1 MLKLYGF
8 HVSNYFNM
16 VKLALLEKGFEFEEI
31 RTYPSQE
38 PQFLNIS
45 PMGKIPCLEAREG
58 FLTETSAIL
67 EFLED
72 ITPETPL
79 LPVDAFA
86 RAKVR
91 ELMKVCELYIELPA
105 RRLYSGVF
113 FGGNNSQQTI
123 DEVRPQVERG
133 LQALAKLATF
143 QPYLAGAEFSY
154 ADIVA
159 YHTFVAVE
167 KTMQVVYGWSVLD
180 ALPGLRAW
188 FDTVARRPI
197 VAELDR
203 TIVDERQ
210 SFFNKATGGE

>member
-16 VKLALLEKGFEFEEI
+16 VKLALLEKGFEFEEVH
-31 RTYPSQE
+31 TYPSRE
-38 PQFLNIS
+38 PQFLATS

-58 FLTETSAIL
+58 FLSETSAIL

-72 ITPETPL
+72 IIPEVPL
-79 LPVDAFA
+79 LPVDPFA

-105 RRLYSGVF
+105 RRLYTGVF
-113 FGGNNSQQTI
+113 FGGNNAQQTI
-123 DEVRPQVERG
+123 DEVRPEVERG
-133 LQALAKLATF
+133 LSALARLARF
-143 QPYLAGAEFSY
+143 NPYLAGEDFSY

-159 YHTFVAVE
+159 YHTFSAVE

-180 ALPGLRAW
+180 EIPELRQW
-188 FDTVARRPI
+188 RDTVSQRPI
-197 VAELDR
+197 VADLDK
-203 TIVDERQ
+203 TIATERDA
-210 SFFNKATGGE
+210 FFSQQRGE

>member
-38 PQFLNIS
+38 PQFLTIS
-45 PMGKIPCLEAREG
+45 PMGKVPCLEAREG
-58 FLTETSAIL
+58 FISETSAIL

-79 LPVDAFA
+79 LPADPFA
-86 RAKVR
+86 RAKAR

-105 RRLYSGVF
+105 RRLYNGVF
-113 FGGNNSQQTI
+113 FGGSNSQHTV
-123 DEVRPQVERG
+123 DSVRPQVEKGMR
-133 LQALAKLATF
+133 ALGRLVQF
-143 QPYLAGAEFSY
+143 NPYLAGSDFTY

-159 YHTFVAVE
+159 YHTFGAVE
-167 KTMQVVYGWSVLD
+167 KTMQVVYGWSVM
-180 ALPGLRAW
+180 AEVAGLANW
-188 FDTVARRPI
+188 YKTVASRPI
-197 VAELDR
+197 VHQLDS
-203 TIVDERQ
+203 TIADERQ
-210 SFFNKATGGE
+210 SFFSNQSGE

>member
-38 PQFLNIS
+38 PQFLNMS
-45 PMGKIPCLEAREG
+45 PMGKVPCLEAREG
-58 FLTETSAIL
+58 CLTETSVIL

-72 ITPETPL
+72 VIPEVPL
-79 LPVDAFA
+79 LPADPFA

-91 ELMKVCELYIELPA
+91 ELMKVCELYIELPS
-105 RRLYSGVF
+105 RRLYNGVF
-113 FGGNNSQQTI
+113 YGGNNSQQTI

-133 LQALAKLATF
+133 LKALAKLAHF
-143 QPYLAGAEFSY
+143 NPYLAGKDFSY

-159 YHTFVAVE
+159 YHTFGAVE
-167 KTMQVVYGWSVLD
+167 RTMQVVYGWNVMD
-180 ALPGLRAW
+180 EVPGLRGW
-188 FDTVARRPI
+188 RETVASRPI
-197 VAELDR
+197 VHQLDS
-203 TIVDERQ
+203 TIADERQ
-210 SFFNKATGGE
+210 SFFSKQSGE